1 MIASSVSERFL
12 QSRRMFW
19 IVLSLTIFLFAIG
32 NLPWRLDDY
41 DQAKQAFTSFE
52 IVKEGHWLYQR
63 TPNEHAATKP
73 PLVAWI
79 SAALFAG
86 TRSWALAWRLPSFI
100 SALALLAFLY
110 FPARNAYGQVA
121 GLLAMCAFGL
131 NLLSLRL
138 ATLVRTDMP
147 LALIIFLLGWQ
158 IWDRIHKNEPWGM
171 HDRVR
176 AFMLLTASMLIKGP
190 IVCAFLL
197 PGIVIFEWRR
207 RSHPTTASAWCGWLP
222 WFGAFAI
229 FVLWVAGGLFTPHFF
244 HDVVMREF
252 LGRFG
257 ETVHRPQPIYFY
269 LPHLLHKFAPWSI
282 LLIAF
287 AVLKWSKEKLGIGQW
302 WSRASPEIFWLVVW
316 SIGGLVVMSLIPSK
330 RVDRIFPVI
339 PPLALLVAALF
350 SRVTSDE
357 TLRSRA
363 TRWSAIAVAF
373 AVVFCAGYAAIKTT
387 EAFRHDRGALV
398 RFGHAV
404 RKEADAHGWQYDVVG
419 GEEEGLLLYLEQ
431 PRFARPDDVIAHW
444 NAGSIDAV
452 VAPEEERP
460 RLLHD
465 LEGSIPSRI
474 RSWGEHD
481 KDTPRYVLLTRS

>member
-12 QSRRMFW
+12 QSRRTFW

-86 TRSWALAWRLPSFI
+86 TRSWALAWRLPSFV

-110 FPARNAYGQVA
+110 FAARNAYGQVA
-121 GLLAMCAFGL
+121 GLLAICAFGL

-158 IWDRIHKNEPWGM
+158 IWDRIRKNEPWGM

-176 AFMLLTASMLIKGP
+176 ALMLLTASMLIKGP

-244 HDVVMREF
+244 HDVVLREF
-252 LGRFG
+252 LGRFRRNRSPAAADLFLFAAPPAQVCAM
-257 ETVHRPQPIYFY
+257 EHSSHRVRRFEMVEGKI
-269 LPHLLHKFAPWSI
+269 
-282 LLIAF
+282 
-287 AVLKWSKEKLGIGQW
+287 
-302 WSRASPEIFWLVVW
+302 RN
-316 SIGGLVVMSLIPSK
+316 PSM
-330 RVDRIFPVI
+330 
-339 PPLALLVAALF
+339 
-350 SRVTSDE
+350 
-357 TLRSRA
+357 
-363 TRWSAIAVAF
+363 
-373 AVVFCAGYAAIKTT
+373 
-387 EAFRHDRGALV
+387 
-398 RFGHAV
+398 
-404 RKEADAHGWQYDVVG
+404 
-419 GEEEGLLLYLEQ
+419 
-431 PRFARPDDVIAHW
+431 
-444 NAGSIDAV
+444 V
-452 VAPEEERP
+452 VA
-460 RLLHD
+460 
-465 LEGSIPSRI
+465 RI
-474 RSWGEHD
+474 A
-481 KDTPRYVLLTRS
+481 